1 MTITKTINGRYKGD
15 MCKKEMVPLFDIEI
29 LNHILGTLCDEKK
42 PQNVHCL

>member
-29 LNHILGTLCDEKK
+29 FNQFLGTLRDEKK
-42 PQNVHCL
+42 PQNVHFL